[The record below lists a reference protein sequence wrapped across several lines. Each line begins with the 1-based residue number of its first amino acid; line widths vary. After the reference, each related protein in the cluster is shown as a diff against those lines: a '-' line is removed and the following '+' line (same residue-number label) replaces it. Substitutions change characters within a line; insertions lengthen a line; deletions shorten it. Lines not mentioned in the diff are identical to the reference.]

1 MSKLTLEEKIR
12 RKVARHQAFLATPVY
27 RAYATTGAWFH
38 RVGERINYSEVT
50 MDLSEKQDGSNIK
63 TIRRQRPVFKIA
75 CLVFV
80 LVLFC
85 LCFIPLNYTLIKWM
99 PKNFFDSFIALF
111 KPFSYWYEGV
121 NYGRTKDVAGWWAY
135 SWKMFSTQ
143 FLMLFEICFLGTFLG
158 CLFSIPLYYLC
169 SRNVVHSP
177 WIYQTTRIIND
188 ILRTI
193 PMFLTC
199 MFINQFFGTG
209 NTIDG
214 VLAIAFFTAGI
225 MYQMMYEYI
234 ETLEMSPFE
243 AVRSCGGTNLQCIN
257 LGLHPEIKPMFF
269 AYSIYTLEINIR
281 ASVILSY
288 VGFGGYVKILI
299 DNIDQH
305 WYDYAGAM
313 LLPLLL
319 VVIVLQFVS
328 NTLVR
333 KLR

>member
-1 MSKLTLEEKIR
+1 MTRLTPEEKIKKKLAR
-12 RKVARHQAFLATPVY
+12 REAFKQTFIYQKSIQCGRFFVNLHQK
-27 RAYATTGAWFH
+27 
-38 RVGERINYSEVT
+38 INYTSVT
-50 MDLSEKQDGSNIK
+50 MDLSERQDGSDIK
-63 TIRRQRPVFKIA
+63 TVVKKRPVFKIG
-75 CLVFV
+75 CLIFVF
-80 LVLFC
+80 VLFC
-85 LCFIPLNYTLIKWM
+85 LSFIPLNYTLIRWM
-99 PKNFFDSFIALF
+99 PKNFFDSFVSLF
-111 KPFSYWYEGV
+111 KPFSYWYDGV

-143 FLMLFEICFLGTFLG
+143 FLSLFEICFLGTLIG
-158 CLFSIPLYYLC
+158 CLFSIPVYYLC

-177 WIYQTTRIIND
+177 WVYQTTRVFND

-199 MFINQFFGTG
+199 MFISQFFGTG
-209 NTIDG
+209 NTVDG
-214 VLAIAFFTAGI
+214 VLAISFFTTGI

-243 AVRSCGGTNLQCIN
+243 AIRSCGGRNLQCIN

-319 VVIVLQFVS
+319 VVVILQFVS

>member
-1 MSKLTLEEKIR
+1 MYKGTL
-12 RKVARHQAFLATPVY
+12 H
-27 RAYATTGAWFH
+27 
-38 RVGERINYSEVT
+38 
-50 MDLSEKQDGSNIK
+50 
-63 TIRRQRPVFKIA
+63 
-75 CLVFV
+75 
-80 LVLFC
+80 
-85 LCFIPLNYTLIKWM
+85 
-99 PKNFFDSFIALF
+99 
-111 KPFSYWYEGV
+111 
-121 NYGRTKDVAGWWAY
+121 GRTIDSAGWWAY

-143 FLMLFEICFLGTFLG
+143 FIMLFEVCFLGTFLG
-158 CLFSIPLYYLC
+158 CIFSIPLYYLC

-188 ILRTI
+188 VLRTI
-193 PMFLTC
+193 PMFMTC

-288 VGFGGYVKILI
+288 VGFGGFVKILI
-299 DNIDQH
+299 DNIDQGY
-305 WYDYAGAM
+305 YDYAGAM
-313 LLPLLL
+313 LLPLFLI
-319 VVIVLQFVS
+319 VIVLQFVS